1 MRFSSF
7 SAAAAAL
14 GWALCS
20 TPAASQTTLNSLSS
34 VVSIS
39 APEKVVARKNTT
51 QPVEIVVHVKSGYH
65 VNSTT
70 PSDEYLIPL
79 KLSFPDS
86 GLLVE
91 DVQYPKPKM
100 QKFQFSPTPISVY
113 EGDIKTVARVRI
125 PSGAKSG
132 MTHLTGK
139 LRYQACSDRAC
150 LPPRTLDVKV
160 PVEIR
165 N

>member
-1 MRFSSF
+1 MI
-7 SAAAAAL
+7 A
-14 GWALCS
+14 
-20 TPAASQTTLNSLSS
+20 
-34 VVSIS
+34 
-39 APEKVVARKNTT
+39 KKNTT
-51 QPVEIVVHVKSGYH
+51 QPVEIVIQVKNGYH

-79 KLSFPDS
+79 KLSFAGSAVP
-86 GLLVE
+86 VE
-91 DVQYPKPKM
+91 GVVYPKPKM
-100 QKFQFSPTPISVY
+100 QKFQFSPKAISVY
-113 EGDIKTVARVRI
+113 EGDIKTTATLKL
-125 PSGAKSG
+125 PANAQSG